1 LSIFTTNAAETNAR
15 GEEGPSYTK
24 LVSEAVNGKEV
35 KTDKKK
41 RFREETDDSPHPS
54 GNGLKSTGE
63 EPQKA
68 SKVKKQRP
76 IDIYKKKK
84 KNSGSRDSA

>member
-54 GNGLKSTGE
+54 GNGLKSKKT
-63 EPQKA
+63 KA
-68 SKVKKQRP
+68 KNKNTKNTPEKSPKRPRKSKSNGP
-76 IDIYKKKK
+76 
-84 KNSGSRDSA
+84 